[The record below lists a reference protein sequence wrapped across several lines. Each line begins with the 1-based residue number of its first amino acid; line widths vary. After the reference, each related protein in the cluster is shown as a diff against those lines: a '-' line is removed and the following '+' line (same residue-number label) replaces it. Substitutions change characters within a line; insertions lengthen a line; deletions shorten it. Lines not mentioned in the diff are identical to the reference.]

1 MQDRMVNEITDMNTT
16 KIGWIGLGKMGIPM
30 SANLIKA
37 GYALTVYNRSKDK
50 EEELTTKGARTA
62 SSPASL
68 IEQSD
73 VVIVMVSDDRAI
85 HDIFLG
91 DAGLLSAKTSGKI
104 IINMSTVSSAI
115 SKEMSILCS
124 NHDNHYLDAPVSGSV
139 KQAETAQLVIIVGG
153 EENVYEK
160 VKEILEKLGKLTLLV
175 GGVGAGNAAKLAVNS
190 MIGFYTQ
197 GLAEAVI
204 FAKKNNIKVED
215 FLTIINNGA
224 LANLY
229 TKTKGE
235 AILNNNFEPAF
246 YLKHICK
253 DLGLALDQGLNTPL
267 GETAYETFR
276 QAEKKLGDQD
286 LIAIIKHLEQAG

>member
-1 MQDRMVNEITDMNTT
+1 MSTT
-16 KIGWIGLGKMGIPM
+16 KIGWIGLGKMGVPM
-30 SANLIKA
+30 SDNLIKA
-37 GYALTVYNRSKDK
+37 GYPVTVYNRSKEK
-50 EEELTTKGARTA
+50 EEELTSKGAGTA

-104 IINMSTVSSAI
+104 IINMSTVSSGI
-115 SKEMSILCS
+115 SREMSILCS
-124 NHDNHYLDAPVSGSV
+124 NQNNNYLDAPVSGSV
-139 KQAETAQLVIIVGG
+139 KQAEGAQLVIMVGG
-153 EENVYEK
+153 EEKFYER
-160 VKEILEKLGKLTLLV
+160 VKEILETLGKLTLLV

-197 GLAEAVI
+197 GLAEAIV
-204 FAKKNNIKVED
+204 FAQKNNIKIED

-224 LANLY
+224 LANIY

-246 YLKHICK
+246 YLKHIFK
-253 DLGLALDQGLNTPL
+253 DLGLARDQGLDTPL
-267 GETAYETFR
+267 GEAAYESFR
-276 QAEKKLGDQD
+276 QAERTYGDED
-286 LIAIIKHLEQAG
+286 LVAIIKQFDSSK

>member
-1 MQDRMVNEITDMNTT
+1 MSTT

-30 SANLIKA
+30 SDNLIKA
-37 GYALTVYNRSKDK
+37 GYPLTVYNRSKDK
-50 EEELTTKGARTA
+50 EDELTAKGARTA

-73 VVIVMVSDDRAI
+73 VVIIMVSDDRAI

-115 SKEMSILCS
+115 SREMSILCS
-124 NHDNHYLDAPVSGSV
+124 NQNNYYLDAPVSGSV
-139 KQAETAQLVIIVGG
+139 KQAEAAQLVIMVGG
-153 EENVYEK
+153 DENVYEK
-160 VKEILEKLGKLTLLV
+160 VKEILEHLGKLTLLV
-175 GGVGAGNAAKLAVNS
+175 GGVGSGNAAKLAVNS

-197 GLAEAVI
+197 GLAEAVV
-204 FAKKNNIKVED
+204 FAQKNNIKVED

-224 LANLY
+224 LANIY

-246 YLKHICK
+246 YLKHIYK
-253 DLGLALDQGLNTPL
+253 DLGLARDQGLDTPL
-267 GETAYETFR
+267 GEAAYEAFR
-276 QAEKKLGDQD
+276 KAEKTLGDKD
-286 LIAIIKHLEQAG
+286 LIAIIKQFSKSE

>member
-1 MQDRMVNEITDMNTT
+1 MSTT

-30 SANLIKA
+30 SDNLLKA
-37 GYALTVYNRSKDK
+37 GYPVTVYNRSKDK
-50 EEELTTKGARTA
+50 EEALTAKGARTA

-68 IEQSD
+68 IEHSD
-73 VVIVMVSDDRAI
+73 VVVVMVSDDRAI

-91 DAGLLSAKTSGKI
+91 EAGLLSAKTTGKI

-115 SKEMSILCS
+115 SREMSILCS
-124 NHDNHYLDAPVSGSV
+124 NQNNHYLDAPVSGSV
-139 KQAETAQLVIIVGG
+139 KQAEGAQLVIMVGG
-153 EENVYEK
+153 EENIYEK
-160 VKEILEKLGKLTLLV
+160 VKEVLERLGKLTLLV

-197 GLAEAVI
+197 GLAEAVV
-204 FAKKNNIKVED
+204 FAQKNNIKIED

-224 LANLY
+224 LANIY

-246 YLKHICK
+246 YLKHIYK
-253 DLGLALDQGLNTPL
+253 DLGLARDQGLNTPL
-267 GETAYETFR
+267 GEAAYESFR
-276 QAEKKLGDQD
+276 QAEKTLGNED
-286 LIAIIKHLEQAG
+286 LVAIIKQFASSK